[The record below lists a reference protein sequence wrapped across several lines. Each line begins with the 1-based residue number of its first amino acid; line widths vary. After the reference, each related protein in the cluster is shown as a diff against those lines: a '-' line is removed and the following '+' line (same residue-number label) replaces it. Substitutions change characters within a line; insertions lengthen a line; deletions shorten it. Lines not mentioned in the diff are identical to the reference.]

1 MKYLELIE
9 KSIACCKKA
18 VEYYEKGDMD
28 MMIFFKKASV
38 GYEQKALALQVGE

>member
-18 VEYYEKGDMD
+18 VEYYEKGDIL
-28 MMIFFKKASV
+28 MMSFYKNASI
-38 GYEQKALALQVGE
+38 GYKNKALKLQVGE